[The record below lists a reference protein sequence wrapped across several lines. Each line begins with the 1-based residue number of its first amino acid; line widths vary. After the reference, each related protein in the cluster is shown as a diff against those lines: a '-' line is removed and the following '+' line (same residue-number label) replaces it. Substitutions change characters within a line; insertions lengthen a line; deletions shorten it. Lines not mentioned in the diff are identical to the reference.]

1 MKTLKLSYSIISNW
15 KQGRYEEAIGQYLG
29 KPLPATDAMEL
40 GKLYDEKWNRYIEK
54 HKALPPELGGEPL
67 DPQVRVQ
74 KKYQAVIPFNDEYQI
89 LLRGVLDI
97 DEPERITD
105 NKCGRTEAIS
115 YVDQTQLDYYSI
127 FKPKAKT
134 GIYRCF
140 NPYLNTLTVGV
151 KYLSDKNREHAIEE
165 IVTFGGEILEYLL
178 ANKLFI
184 DYQPKEKTAHAG
196 H

>member
-15 KQGRYEEAIGQYLG
+15 KQGRYEEAVGQYLG

-40 GKLYDEKWNRYIEK
+40 GKLYDQRWNEHIEA
-54 HKALPPELGGEPL
+54 HGTLPDELGGEPL
-67 DPQVRVQ
+67 VDPRVQ
-74 KKYQAVIPFNDEYQI
+74 RKYQVMIPFTDKYQI

-97 DEPERITD
+97 EEPHRITD

-127 FKPKAKT
+127 FKPDISE
-134 GIYRCF
+134 GLYRCY
-140 NPYLNTLTVGV
+140 NPYMNTLTVGV
-151 KYLSDKNREHAIEE
+151 KYFSQETRDNTIEE
-165 IVTFGGEILEYLL
+165 IVTFAGEILDYLL

-184 DYQPKEKTAHAG
+184 DYKESEKK
-196 H
+196 